1 MTELTRLMAW
11 HRLCPPQCLSH
22 MPFEQSEER
31 LVSSYTFPQDFA
43 GWPDMPGRT
52 ITQSAP
58 AAMSFGAPLPAAQPD
73 AQGNRP
79 YLLACL
85 DSISLAYA
93 LCALP
98 CTLPGRLYHE
108 PLCRISLGTLDANLP
123 IGLFGRYE
131 SCRLRF
137 DLNVEDCRVFV
148 QDLAAREAVDVTG
161 QVALSRRSLTLPGE
175 LVERICAANQPAG
188 DTSAPAVVV
197 RLLS

>member
-1 MTELTRLMAW
+1 M
-11 HRLCPPQCLSH
+11 H
-22 MPFEQSEER
+22 
-31 LVSSYTFPQDFA
+31 
-43 GWPDMPGRT
+43 GRT
-52 ITQSAP
+52 VTQSAP

-85 DSISLAYA
+85 NAAVPAYA

-108 PLCRISLGTLDANLP
+108 PRCRVSLGALDANLP
-123 IGLFGRYE
+123 IGLFGRFE

-137 DLNVEDCRVFV
+137 DSTVENRRVFV

-161 QVALSRRSLTLPGE
+161 QVALSGHSLTLPGE